1 MENWTG
7 ERNHVAIISQKHV
20 YSIEC
25 LSSGSW
31 CSLQFGGFGMGPTF
45 AFGTDFF
52 LHELTLKCFA
62 GSFWGSLTWLSF
74 TMQSG
79 VYSDAHMLFF

>member
-7 ERNHVAIISQKHV
+7 GRNNEAITSQKHV

-25 LSSGSW
+25 LSSGPW
-31 CSLQFGGFGMGPTF
+31 CSLQLRGLEWGLLVHL
-45 AFGTDFF
+45 ALIFF
-52 LHELTLKCFA
+52 LHELTLKCFS
-62 GSFWGSLTWLSF
+62 GSFWGFLTWLSF

-79 VYSDAHMLFF
+79 VYEDAHMLFF